1 MREKPENTVLLADTT
16 LFTTQYTTQA
26 VRWEAMKMT
35 FYDWMMAK
43 YLSKDTPRGDLAHDM
58 HHDAD
63 FPRDDDYDRLL
74 RYLRYRRA
82 CTECVALFKRCWR
95 DYQKAMVCHAGT
107 CC

>member
-1 MREKPENTVLLADTT
+1 MT
-16 LFTTQYTTQA
+16 L
-26 VRWEAMKMT
+26 
-35 FYDWMMAK
+35 YDWMMAK

-82 CTECVALFKRCWR
+82 CAECVALFKRCWR
-95 DYQKAMVCHAGT
+95 DYQKAIPKRRVLCPTLYQSFFIRISMV
-107 CC
+107 

>member
-1 MREKPENTVLLADTT
+1 
-16 LFTTQYTTQA
+16 
-26 VRWEAMKMT
+26 MT

-95 DYQKAMVCHAGT
+95 DYRKAMVCHAGT